1 MTEPEFD
8 KLLRRA
14 LLDAALSDGQAALS
28 AYDNIPLPYSTRY
41 LRWEKKL
48 LSNPF
53 SFARREKRPRWKKV
67 LRTAVIAA
75 AVTALLFGGA
85 LAVSPTFRAW
95 VVQWITHVE
104 ITDTTH
110 QFENPNAGEVG
121 YTAETL
127 PDDVRPGFIP
137 DGYEEVQV
145 VASVGP
151 LSSGSVFLVYEDALG
166 NQLFFNYQIID
177 ESRIMST
184 DSEYHETY
192 ETQRNGMQ
200 VYAAKSI
207 RPEQNLNYLIWV
219 NEPMN
224 VIFQIVGNVDMDVLF
239 TMMDSVPVVF

>member
-145 VASVGP
+145 VEFAGY
-151 LSSGSVFLVYEDALG
+151 VFLTYEDELE
-166 NQLFFNYQIID
+166 NKLFFSYQIID

-192 ETQRNGMQ
+192 ETQRNGMR
-200 VYAAKSI
+200 VYVAQSI
-207 RPEQNLNYLIWV
+207 QPEQNANHLIWV
-219 NEPMN
+219 NESMN
-224 VIFQIVGNVDMDVLF
+224 VVFRIDAVVDIDTLF
-239 TMMDSVPVVF
+239 AIMDSVPETF

>member
-127 PDDVRPGFIP
+127 PDDVRPVSFP
-137 DGYEEVQV
+137 TVMKKSKLWPLLVRYLPVQCFWFTKMHLV
-145 VASVGP
+145 ISY
-151 LSSGSVFLVYEDALG
+151 SS
-166 NQLFFNYQIID
+166 II
-177 ESRIMST
+177 R
-184 DSEYHETY
+184 
-192 ETQRNGMQ
+192 
-200 VYAAKSI
+200 
-207 RPEQNLNYLIWV
+207 L
-219 NEPMN
+219 
-224 VIFQIVGNVDMDVLF
+224 
-239 TMMDSVPVVF
+239 